1 MTGGKAVILGKTGVN
16 FAAGMSGGIA
26 YVLDEDGD
34 FNSKVNKEMVLIEN
48 PDDKDVKFLKDIIN
62 EHYELTNSV
71 KAKTILDNFDLYITK
86 IKKVIPVDYKEVLEL
101 VKINEKKGFT
111 RDEALVNA
119 FYEKTGKRV

>member
-34 FNSKVNKEMVLIEN
+34 LNSKVNKEMVLIEN

-62 EHYELTNSV
+62 EP
-71 KAKTILDNFDLYITK
+71 FLY
-86 IKKVIPVDYKEVLEL
+86 
-101 VKINEKKGFT
+101 
-111 RDEALVNA
+111 
-119 FYEKTGKRV
+119 

>member
-62 EHYELTNSV
+62 EHYELTN
-71 KAKTILDNFDLYITK
+71 
-86 IKKVIPVDYKEVLEL
+86 
-101 VKINEKKGFT
+101 
-111 RDEALVNA
+111 
-119 FYEKTGKRV
+119 

>member
-86 IKKVIPVDYKEVLEL
+86 IRK
-101 VKINEKKGFT
+101 
-111 RDEALVNA
+111 A
-119 FYEKTGKRV
+119 FKNK